1 MIELDQLLRETD
13 LCVQGLRKY
22 FWQLVPWLVQEQ
34 KINTI
39 GLDQSTSINFWERHI
54 CEFKVCV
61 YFWQLVPWLVQK
73 LDCVYFFALA
83 PARALAVKNIY
94 ANLEL
99 TNRSLSNRL
108 NLINRTGTCLVFALA
123 PAKEIAVKNICKP
136 WTHKSVSLASCLFF
150 ALAPAKALAVKNI
163 RKPWTHKWISLSKSI
178 ELDWSNSDLS

>member
-99 TNRSLSNRL
+99 TNQFL
-108 NLINRTGTCLVFALA
+108 LIIDPTG
-123 PAKEIAVKNICKP
+123 
-136 WTHKSVSLASCLFF
+136 SCLFF
-150 ALAPAKALAVKNI
+150 CSCTSQGTSYQKY
-163 RKPWTHKWISLSKSI
+163 THLELVNRSLSESI
-178 ELDWSNSDLS
+178 EFDSVYLLLLYQPGH

>member
-99 TNRSLSNRL
+99 TNQFLLIIGGWLLLIYGRGKKFGTSKLGGPKQPKRPAPPFSLPSH
-108 NLINRTGTCLVFALA
+108 I
-123 PAKEIAVKNICKP
+123 
-136 WTHKSVSLASCLFF
+136 
-150 ALAPAKALAVKNI
+150 I
-163 RKPWTHKWISLSKSI
+163 RP
-178 ELDWSNSDLS
+178 